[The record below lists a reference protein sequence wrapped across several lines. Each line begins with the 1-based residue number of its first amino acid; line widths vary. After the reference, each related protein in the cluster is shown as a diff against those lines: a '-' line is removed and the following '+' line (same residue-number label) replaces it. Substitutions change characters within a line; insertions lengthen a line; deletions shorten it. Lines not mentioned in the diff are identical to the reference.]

1 MKSKLLAITLSL
13 AIIFTMGIYTPA
25 FGAEDISKR
34 RSTDSDRR

>member
-25 FGAEDISKR
+25 FGAEDIKR